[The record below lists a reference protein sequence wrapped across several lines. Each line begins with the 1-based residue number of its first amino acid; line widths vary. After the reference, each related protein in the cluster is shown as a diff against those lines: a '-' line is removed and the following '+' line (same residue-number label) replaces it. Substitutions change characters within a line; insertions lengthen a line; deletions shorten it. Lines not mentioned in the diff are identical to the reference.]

1 MNLDLIGYG
10 VGGYGDGGYGDSL
23 SPYLMYLIRSLP
35 DNILFNSIINAGINS
50 WWDYATRY
58 YAYSILLER
67 ISSQASPV
75 ISGDIQHQLATNPE
89 FAQFVSMYNAGD

>member
-1 MNLDLIGYG
+1 MNPDLVSYG
-10 VGGYGDGGYGDSL
+10 VGGSGESL
-23 SPYLMYLIRSLP
+23 SPYLMFLVWALP
-35 DNILFNSIINAGINS
+35 DNILFNCIINAGINS